1 MPSLL
6 QVAPF
11 ASMRLFNW
19 RRYGIMII
27 FLLLCLIFSFITPW
41 RDNFPIFLTQVNIIN
56 VIRQVS
62 IVGIMAVGMTFV
74 IMIGQIDLGVGSL
87 LAVCGMLAAVLQ
99 KAGAGLLPSILVP
112 MLAGIVTGVLVGVLV
127 TKARVPSFVAT
138 LGVLASFRGIALLI
152 SEQPVGGIKDNFRF
166 IGAGVL
172 GDLALFSQIPFIKIL
187 PVPIIL
193 FIGIVTLGSIIF
205 HRYPFGRHVSAVG
218 GNEEAA
224 RLSGINVDR
233 IKIMVFAI
241 SGLCAA
247 ISALILTARLRSAQP
262 NSGEGYELDVIASV
276 VIGGTSL
283 YGGRGSIWGS
293 FIGAMLIGVLSN
305 GLNLMGVSPYL
316 QPLIKG
322 VVIVLAVLIDQL
334 GSRRKS

>member
-1 MPSLL
+1 MPHLL
-6 QVAPF
+6 QT
-11 ASMRLFNW
+11 ASFVGLRQFNW
-19 RRYGIMII
+19 RRYGILII
-27 FLLLCLIFSFITPW
+27 FMLLCLVFSFITPW
-41 RDNFPIFLTQVNIIN
+41 RDGYPIFLTQVNIIN

-99 KAGAGLLPSILVP
+99 KAGAGLLLSILIP
-112 MLAGIVTGVLVGVLV
+112 MLAGVVTGVLVGVLV
-127 TKARVPSFVAT
+127 TRARVPSFVAT

-152 SEQPVGGIKDNFRF
+152 SEQPVGGISDNFRF

-172 GDLALFSQIPFIKIL
+172 GDLALFARVPFIKIL

-193 FIGIVTLGSIIF
+193 FIGIVAIGSIIF
-205 HRYPFGRHVSAVG
+205 HRYPFGRHVAAVG

-334 GSRRKS
+334 GSRRKG

>member
-1 MPSLL
+1 MANSTQTATLKPTFQLD
-6 QVAPF
+6 
-11 ASMRLFNW
+11 W
-19 RRYGIMII
+19 RKYGILLI
-27 FLLLCLIFSFITPW
+27 FILLCIVFTFITPW
-41 RDNFPIFLTQVNIIN
+41 RDGYPVFLTQVNIIN

-99 KAGAGLLPSILVP
+99 KAGAGLLPSVLLP
-112 MLAGIVTGVLVGVLV
+112 MVVGIITGLLVGLLV
-127 TKARVPSFVAT
+127 AKARVPSFVAT
-138 LGVLASFRGIALLI
+138 LGVLASYRGIALLI
-152 SEQPVGGIKDNFRF
+152 SEQPVGGIKDDFRF

-172 GDLALFSQIPFIKIL
+172 GDIPLFANVPFLNVL
-187 PVPIIL
+187 PVPIVL
-193 FIGIVTLGSIIF
+193 FIAIVIIGSIVF
-205 HRYPFGRHVSAVG
+205 FRYPFGRHVAAVG

-224 RLSGINVDR
+224 RLSGISVDR
-233 IKIMVFAI
+233 IKLTVFAI

-247 ISALILTARLRSAQP
+247 ISALVLTARLKSAQP

-293 FIGAMLIGVLSN
+293 FVGAMLIGVLSN

-334 GSRRKS
+334 GSRRKV

>member
-1 MPSLL
+1 MANTSPTATLRSNF
-6 QVAPF
+6 Q
-11 ASMRLFNW
+11 MDW
-19 RRYGIMII
+19 RKYGIALI
-27 FLLLCLIFSFITPW
+27 FVLLCIVFTFITPW
-41 RDNFPIFLTQVNIIN
+41 RDGYPVFLTQVNIIN

-99 KAGAGLLPSILVP
+99 KAGAGLLPSSLVP
-112 MLAGIVTGVLVGVLV
+112 LLAGIVTGVLVGILV

-138 LGVLASFRGIALLI
+138 LGVLASYRGIALLI

-172 GDLALFSQIPFIKIL
+172 GDIPFLSGIPFVKIL
-187 PVPIIL
+187 PVPILI
-193 FIGIVTLGSIIF
+193 FIFVVIVGSIIF
-205 HRYPFGRHVSAVG
+205 SRYPFGRHVAAVG

-233 IKIMVFAI
+233 IKIIVFAI

>member
-1 MPSLL
+1 MADKAQTATLKPDF
-6 QVAPF
+6 QI
-11 ASMRLFNW
+11 NW
-19 RRYGIMII
+19 RKYGIVLI
-27 FLLLCLIFSFITPW
+27 FILLCIVFTFITPW
-41 RDNFPIFLTQVNIIN
+41 RDGYPVFLTQVNIIN

-99 KAGAGLLPSILVP
+99 KAGAGLFPSVIVP
-112 MLAGIVTGVLVGVLV
+112 MLVGIVTGVLVGFLV

-138 LGVLASFRGIALLI
+138 LGVLASYRGIALLI
-152 SEQPVGGIKDNFRF
+152 SEQPVGGIQDNFRF

-172 GDLALFSQIPFIKIL
+172 GDIPLLANIPFVRIL
-187 PVPIIL
+187 PIPIII
-193 FIGIVTLGSIIF
+193 FILVVVVGSIVF
-205 HRYPFGRHVSAVG
+205 HRYPFGRHVAAVG

-224 RLSGINVDR
+224 RLSGISVDR

-241 SGLCAA
+241 SGFGAA
-247 ISALILTARLRSAQP
+247 ISALVLTARLRSAQP

-293 FIGAMLIGVLSN
+293 FVGAMLIGVLSN

-322 VVIVLAVLIDQL
+322 VVIVMAVLIDQL
-334 GSRRKS
+334 GSRRKA